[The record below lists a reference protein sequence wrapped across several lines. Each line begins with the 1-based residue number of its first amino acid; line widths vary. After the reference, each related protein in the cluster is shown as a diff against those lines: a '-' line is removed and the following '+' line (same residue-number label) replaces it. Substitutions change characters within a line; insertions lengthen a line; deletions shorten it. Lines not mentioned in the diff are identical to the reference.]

1 MLARIVG
8 IILGLILTTSGY
20 VISGLGA
27 LGTWAADW
35 DLGPFEP
42 HRPSAGWAAM
52 TIGGILLVAA
62 LIPRKGRSLPGASR
76 AGKRTKGSARGD
88 GRSSAGP
95 AVLDLGGAVAAP
107 VMAQPEPKPEPKP
120 EPAPRPLFVEP
131 APGIVVTE
139 LAAAPAG
146 LSHAAAAPVIA
157 PAPPIAAEPVR
168 EPVAE
173 PVAPAPVVEPAV
185 EPVIEP
191 VGLEPAAPPAEP
203 DFAAMRV
210 ELLALTAAESWNP
223 AARVLA
229 RMVRAARNDRER
241 AIAHR
246 DLGDFAAG
254 QGRHDDAAEAYE
266 EAVSYAR
273 SVRQAAPGDPSAD
286 ELLAG
291 ALAGIGDVAESEGRL
306 NEALAAF
313 EESLALRRSPGGRE
327 AADPGAQ
334 RALSVALERLAD
346 LREDRGHRMR
356 ALDLYRES
364 YDVTARLAAADPAR
378 FGLDLAS
385 TRARLAE
392 LEAKVLG

>member
-20 VISGLGA
+20 VISGLGT
-27 LGTWAADW
+27 LGTWALSW

-42 HRPSAGWAAM
+42 HRTTAGWAAM
-52 TIGGILLVAA
+52 TLGGILLVAA
-62 LIPRKGRSLPGASR
+62 LLPRKGTSR
-76 AGKRTKGSARGD
+76 RGTRRRKGSARGGERSLTKPFDMD
-88 GRSSAGP
+88 GPQMDGP
-95 AVLDLGGAVAAP
+95 QMD
-107 VMAQPEPKPEPKP
+107 
-120 EPAPRPLFVEP
+120 RP
-131 APGIVVTE
+131 
-139 LAAAPAG
+139 
-146 LSHAAAAPVIA
+146 
-157 PAPPIAAEPVR
+157 
-168 EPVAE
+168 
-173 PVAPAPVVEPAV
+173 
-185 EPVIEP
+185 
-191 VGLEPAAPPAEP
+191 EPAAPVSAIAAPMTIAPAVQ
-203 DFAAMRV
+203 AAPASTPVGATEFEILRAEM
-210 ELLALTAAESWNP
+210 LALCGSEAWNP

-229 RMVRAARNDRER
+229 RLVRVAESDRER
-241 AIAHR
+241 TIAYR
-246 DLGDFAAG
+246 DLGDFAAA

-273 SVRQAAPGDPSAD
+273 MVRKAQPNDPSAD

-291 ALAGIGDVAESEGRL
+291 ALAGVGDTAEAEGRL

-313 EESLALRRSPGGRE
+313 EEALALRRSPGGRE

-378 FGLDLAS
+378 FGLDLVA
-385 TRARLAE
+385 TRARLE
-392 LEAKVLG
+392 EIEARVAG